1 VRDELRR
8 LEACKRDLDA
18 ALMARQDSEG
28 IVIHPNLPELYRK
41 KVGKLQQALQY
52 EATRPQV
59 VETIRSLVDRIEVS
73 PSQARGYC
81 EVTIVGALAQI
92 LAFGQ
97 KTTAA
102 SKGGGGTSLMV
113 AGSIERPMQRAY
125 LSIFAQRAHRTG
137 SRLIVW
143 RMEYPLPVRPGGF
156 WPCTD

>member
-73 PSQARGYC
+73 PSQARGHC

-102 SKGGGGTSLMV
+102 STGGGGT
-113 AGSIERPMQRAY
+113 
-125 LSIFAQRAHRTG
+125 
-137 SRLIVW
+137 
-143 RMEYPLPVRPGGF
+143 
-156 WPCTD
+156 D